1 MKKVKIVATMWPAVE
16 SEQKIIQLYNAG
28 VNIIRFN
35 FSHANYANAKKV
47 ADNIKKLNTL
57 WKTQLSLLLD
67 TKWPEIRTW
76 DRDEA
81 YNYKKGEVFKIFVDK
96 TKIKNASDLFC
107 DYEYLVEDMK
117 VWKSIILDS
126 WIFMVKVIKK
136 TKDFLEVKA
145 LNGASIKSRRHI
157 NLPGTRLK
165 LPWLIEQDKKDI
177 LFAVENDFDF
187 IAASF
192 IRSRENVAEIKELLK
207 ANNGSSIKVLSK
219 IETQEWIENMDG
231 IIEESDGV
239 MIARG
244 DLGIEVPIEKL
255 VRYQREQV
263 LKCRAQ
269 GKIVITATHFLE
281 TMISNP
287 FPTRAES
294 SDVANAVSQKPDTL
308 MLSWETS
315 IWQFPIETVKMMTR
329 IIKESEKSINYKYED
344 FSYENLEE
352 KDKEKQLLIK
362 SGLYL
367 SDELKAK
374 VMIVFTRSW
383 LLARLT
389 SSFKPKIPVYA
400 FTNQEKSVRYMNI
413 FFGIRPVLLN
423 DWDTE
428 NYEYNLWTSI
438 KYLLKNKI
446 IKKDDRVIVITDLK
460 EKEFEIPVLQ
470 IINVKDFCTK
480 INCL

>member
-1 MKKVKIVATMWPAVE
+1 MKKVRIVATMGPAVE

-35 FSHANYANAKKV
+35 FSHANYENARKV
-47 ADNIKKLNTL
+47 ANNIKKLNSL
-57 WKTQLSLLLD
+57 GKTKLSLLLD
-67 TKWPEIRTW
+67 TKGPEIRTG
-76 DRDEA
+76 DMDGI

-96 TKIKNASDLFC
+96 TKMKEKSDLFC

-117 VWKSIILDS
+117 VGKSIIIDS
-126 WIFMVKVIKK
+126 GVFIVKVIGK

-145 LNGASIKSRRHI
+145 LNAASIKSRRHI
-157 NLPGTRLK
+157 NLPGTKLK
-165 LPWLIEQDKKDI
+165 LPGLIEQDKKDI
-177 LFAVENDFDF
+177 LFAIENDFDF

-192 IRSRENVAEIKELLK
+192 IRSKENVVEIKELLK
-207 ANNGSSIKVLSK
+207 ANKGEFIRVLSK
-219 IETQEWIENMDG
+219 IETQEGIDNMDG

-255 VRYQREQV
+255 AKYQKEQV

-281 TMISNP
+281 TMITNP

-294 SDVANAVSQKPDTL
+294 SDITNAVLQKPDTL
-308 MLSWETS
+308 MLSGETS
-315 IWQFPIETVKMMTR
+315 IGQFPIETAKMMAK
-329 IIKESEKSINYKYED
+329 IIKEAEKAIDYKYED
-344 FSYENLEE
+344 FSYKNLSE
-352 KDKEKQLLIK
+352 KDKEKKILIK
-362 SGLYL
+362 SGLHL
-367 SDELKAK
+367 CDQLKIKA
-374 VMIVFTRSW
+374 MLVFTKSG

-400 FTNQEKSVRYMNI
+400 FTKEEKVVRYMNI
-413 FFGIRPVLLN
+413 LFGIDAISLK
-423 DWDTE
+423 DWNQE
-428 NYEYNLWTSI
+428 NYEHNLASSI
-438 KYLLKNKI
+438 KYLLKNKLV
-446 IKKDDRVIVITDLK
+446 KKEDKVVIITDLR
-460 EKEFEIPVLQ
+460 EEGFEIPVLE
-470 IINVKDFCTK
+470 IIHIKDFCTK